1 MFSTALR
8 DDGLESLELVDGD
21 AKSKLVIAPSRGGMA
36 TRWHALGRDVFY
48 LDESTLHDE
57 TKNVRG
63 GNPVLFPQPG
73 KLDGDLYERDGR
85 RGSMKQHGFARN
97 LAWKVTRRGTEG
109 AASAVLRL
117 TSNAVTQ
124 ASFPWDFNVEYTYIL
139 RGPVVRIEQR
149 FENTGND
156 PMPFGAG
163 FHPYFHVKQADKKAA
178 RVGTTATRAFDNV
191 TKQTV
196 ALAIDLATKETDLH
210 LQDHGAKPCTLEW
223 ASGSIAVRGSEE
235 FTHWVVW
242 SVDGK
247 DFVCIEPWTCPGNA
261 LNTGDRLL
269 ILPPGETRTLWVEY
283 EVRR

>member
-48 LDESTLHDE
+48 LDETTLHDE

-97 LAWKVTRRGTEG
+97 LAWKVTRRGTDG
-109 AASAVLRL
+109 AASAVLHL
-117 TSNAVTQ
+117 TSSPVTK
-124 ASFPWDFNVEYTYIL
+124 ASFPWDFNAEYTYIL
-139 RGPVVRIEQR
+139 RGQVLRIEQR

-235 FTHWVVW
+235 LTHWVVW

>member
-1 MFSTALR
+1 MFSTSVR
-8 DDGLESLELVDGD
+8 DDSLESLELVDGD
-21 AKSKLVIAPSRGGMA
+21 AKSKLVIAPSRGGIA

-48 LDESTLHDE
+48 LDEATLHDE

-73 KLDGDLYERDGR
+73 KLDGDMFERDGR

-117 TSNAVTQ
+117 ASSPVTK

-139 RGPVVRIEQR
+139 HGAVLRIEQR

-163 FHPYFHVKQADKKAA
+163 FHPYFQVKQADKKAA

-191 TKQTV
+191 TKKTV
-196 ALAIDLATKETDLH
+196 PLAIDLAAKETDLH
-210 LQDHGAKPCTLEW
+210 LSDHGAKPCTLEW
-223 ASGSIAVRGSEE
+223 AAGSIAVRGSDE

-247 DFVCIEPWTCPGNA
+247 DFVCVEPWTCPGNA

-269 ILPPGETRTLWVEY
+269 VLAPGETRMLWVEY
-283 EVRR
+283 EVLR

>member
-8 DDGLESLELVDGD
+8 DDRLESLELVDGD

-223 ASGSIAVRGSEE
+223 ASGLIAVRGSEE
-235 FTHWVVW
+235 LTHWVVW